1 MREKTPQDYANEL
14 LRMYRAN
21 AAPSQNTMPLDD
33 VSQMPNETPQQTAD
47 STLNQ
52 PIFEDGTGGMQV
64 NVTTLRRLYPVK
76 GATVTVFTGAPATPT
91 VIETDITDESGKS
104 GVFNLKTPPKSESQ
118 QAEND
123 GALPY
128 ASYNISVRSDGY
140 VEQIAM
146 NVPVFPGVISVQGI
160 DLIPIAAAGQH
171 TQPQII
177 QEGNN
182 YNL

>member
-21 AAPSQNTMPLDD
+21 AVPAQNTMP
-33 VSQMPNETPQQTAD
+33 PAAT
-47 STLNQ
+47 Q
-52 PIFEDGTGGMQV
+52 PIMPQDNILEPLKFEDGTGGMQV

-76 GATVTVFTGAPATPT
+76 GATVTVFTGAHTAPV

-118 QAEND
+118 QAVNG

-146 NVPVFPGVISVQGI
+146 NVPVFSGVISVQGI
-160 DLIPIAAAGQH
+160 DLIPVAAAGGH

-177 QEGNN
+177 QEGND